1 MDLVS
6 VEELIKILK
15 DNNIN
20 FGKGDPYNR
29 LRYYTKIGLIPHMT
43 RKKNSNNTNS
53 GHYSKDV
60 ISKIIEIEKMKELGL
75 SNEEIIDKL
84 KTSSKAGKIDYIQLF
99 RDKITINHLF
109 ISLLVLGSIFEI
121 YRGSFHVEKEVN
133 IKNDTALEKHLI
145 VETGINFVSQGQK
158 KVFVPSK
165 QVKQDS
171 NISITLRGN
180 IFPATQYFVS
190 DIKEGLGFIVETNIE
205 VNSEVKFTWNIV
217 N

>member
-60 ISKIIEIEKMKELGL
+60 ISKIIEIEKMKDLGL
-75 SNEEIIDKL
+75 SNEEIIDKF
-84 KTSSKAGKIDYIQLF
+84 KTSSKAGKIDYIQLL

-121 YRGSFHVEKEVN
+121 YRTSFHLEKEVN

>member
-6 VEELIKILK
+6 IEELIKILK

-53 GHYSKDV
+53 GHYPKDV
-60 ISKIIEIEKMKELGL
+60 ISKIIEIEKMKDIGL
-75 SNEEIIDKL
+75 SNEEIIDKF
-84 KTSSKAGKIDYIQLF
+84 KAATSANRIDYIQF
-99 RDKITINHLF
+99 IKDKITVNHLF
-109 ISLLVLGSIFEI
+109 ISLLVLGCIFEI
-121 YRGSFHVEKEVN
+121 YRANLKAPNEPN
-133 IKNDTALEKHLI
+133 IKNETGMEKHLI
-145 VETGINFVSQGQK
+145 VETGINFLSPGQK
-158 KVFVPSK
+158 KVFVPAK

-171 NISITLRGN
+171 NINLSFRGN
-180 IFPATQYFVS
+180 IFPATQSFIS
-190 DIKEGLGFIVETNIE
+190 DIKEGLGFIVETNME
-205 VNSEVKFTWNIV
+205 VNNEVKFTWNIV

>member
-15 DNNIN
+15 ENNIN

-53 GHYSKDV
+53 GHYPKEI
-60 ISKIIEIEKMKELGL
+60 ISKIIEIEKLKDSGL
-75 SNEEIIDKL
+75 SNEEIIDKF
-84 KTSSKAGKIDYIQLF
+84 KATTSENKIDYIQF
-99 RDKITINHLF
+99 IKDKITVNHLF
-109 ISLLVLGSIFEI
+109 ISLLVLGCIFEI
-121 YRGSFHVEKEVN
+121 YRAN
-133 IKNDTALEKHLI
+133 LQIPNDLDIKNETAMEKHLV
-145 VETGINFVSQGQK
+145 VETGINFISSGQK

-171 NISITLRGN
+171 NINLSFRGN
-180 IFPATQYFVS
+180 IFPATHYFIS

-205 VNSEVKFTWNIV
+205 VNSEIKFTWNII